1 MVVDPGLGT
10 KVGKGH
16 GFGYALCKQPLA
28 EARFMEVHM
37 MNLFRCFVVSCA
49 LVMVSACGS
58 APVLH
63 DFQEHDLFTMER
75 PDTGTA
81 RVVFIRPQT
90 GAFTGPGVV
99 AVYDGDELIGG
110 LSHNGY
116 FVYDAEPG
124 EHLFGCYSSQP
135 GMDFMK
141 ADIAGGR
148 TYYVQ
153 CSHQDRVLSLASH
166 VFAIKKG
173 SNRMNDLHNVLS
185 PLRNSVLTDEGVA
198 MFIVRNEPA
207 GKHILDT
214 RAGMFDFRIEVDLLR
229 EEWLERSKEV
239 QKAWLLTADGL

>member
-1 MVVDPGLGT
+1 MTNLSRCISVFSVLVV
-10 KVGKGH
+10 
-16 GFGYALCKQPLA
+16 A
-28 EARFMEVHM
+28 
-37 MNLFRCFVVSCA
+37 
-49 LVMVSACGS
+49 SACSS
-58 APVLH
+58 APPLH
-63 DFQEHDLFTMER
+63 GFQEHDLFAMEQ
-75 PDTGTA
+75 PDAGTA

-90 GAFTGPGVV
+90 GFAGQGVV

-110 LSHNGY
+110 LSGNGY

-148 TYYVQ
+148 TYYSQ
-153 CSHQDRVLSLASH
+153 CSYQDRVMSLASH
-166 VFAIKKG
+166 LFAIKKG
-173 SNRMNDLHNVLS
+173 SDRMNDLNSVLS
-185 PLRNSVLTDEGVA
+185 PLRYSVLTDEGIA

-214 RAGMFDFRIEVDLLR
+214 RAGMFDYRIEVDRLR

-239 QKAWLLTADGL
+239 QKAWLLTEDGL